1 MAFGGF
7 RTAFAGSRALRARVA
22 GRLAGMSGAPTE
34 DAAPKTALAVA
45 DLSSLD
51 RALKQDDTALA
62 AALEKLRPADVGR
75 DLSRRTVDAGRR
87 IVETSSDRYAALVLR
102 AAHSGVAARIIA
114 AMDPARAETVLS
126 FLTTERRT
134 AIVSLLEPPDLARL
148 ESHFEAGRKARLN
161 HRLSLGPGAVGR
173 LLCVATWNCAR
184 EATVGEALTE
194 LEKNG
199 GKIEVASNCHV
210 LDGDRRLVGVIA
222 LRALAIAPRETKVL
236 DLMATDVVSVRETDD
251 VASAAEIVRAHNFLS
266 LPIVDAEGRLLGA
279 VRVDDILDTALDK
292 VSADILNQGAVS
304 SKLTAAIP
312 YFQTSIVRVVRSRVT
327 WLVLLF
333 VAETATGT
341 VLRAFEDEL
350 ARVVALSFFIPLLI
364 GTGGNAGSQTVSTI
378 IRALALGEV
387 RVTDVMRVLAKE
399 VTTGFLLG
407 LLLGGVAF
415 FRAQLWGVDMHLAAC
430 VAVTIL
436 AVCTWA
442 NLVGSLIPILAQRL
456 KIDPTVVSAPMIT
469 TLVDASGL
477 ALYLGIAHVMIP
489 ELSAMH

>member
-1 MAFGGF
+1 
-7 RTAFAGSRALRARVA
+7 
-22 GRLAGMSGAPTE
+22 MSGAPTE
-34 DAAPKTALAVA
+34 DAAPKTALVVA

-51 RALKQDDTALA
+51 VALKKDEAALKAALA
-62 AALEKLRPADVGR
+62 TLRPADVGR

-87 IVETSSDRYAALVLR
+87 IVEASSERRAALMFRVAHPGVS
-102 AAHSGVAARIIA
+102 AAIVA
-114 AMDPARAETVLS
+114 AMDPANAEKILS
-126 FLTTERRT
+126 HLTTERRM
-134 AIVSLLEPPDLARL
+134 AIVTLMEAPDREKLEA
-148 ESHFEAGRKARLN
+148 HFEAGRRSRVQ
-161 HRLSLGPGAVGR
+161 HRLALPEGSVGR
-173 LLCVATWNCAR
+173 LASGATWTSIPD
-184 EATVGEALTE
+184 ATVAQALE
-194 LEKNG
+194 VLER
-199 GKIEVASNCHV
+199 GKDTIEVAANCYV
-210 LDGDRRLVGVIA
+210 LDAERRLVGVLA
-222 LRALAIAPRETKVL
+222 LREMAIAPKDAKLADV
-236 DLMATDVVSVRETDD
+236 MVKDVVSVRETAG
-251 VASAAEIVRAHNFLS
+251 VADAAEVMRAHTFLS
-266 LPIVDAEGRLLGA
+266 LPVTSADGRLFGA
-279 VRVDDILDTALDK
+279 VRVDDLLDRALDE
-292 VSADILNQGAVS
+292 VSSDILNQGAVS
-304 SKLTAAIP
+304 ANVAKAVP
-312 YFQTSIVRVVRSRVT
+312 YFQTSILRVVRSRVT

-387 RVTDVMRVLAKE
+387 RVGDVMRVLAKE
-399 VTTGFLLG
+399 VSTGLLLG

-430 VAVTIL
+430 VAVTIV

-489 ELSAMH
+489 ELSAAH

>member
-1 MAFGGF
+1 
-7 RTAFAGSRALRARVA
+7 
-22 GRLAGMSGAPTE
+22 MSGAPTE
-34 DAAPKTALAVA
+34 DDAPKTALVVA

-51 RALKQDDTALA
+51 RALKKDDAILKSTLD
-62 AALEKLRPADVGR
+62 KLRPADVGR
-75 DLSRRTVDAGRR
+75 DLTRRTIDTGRR
-87 IVETSSDRYAALVLR
+87 IVEAAGERNGALILR
-102 AAHSGVAARIIA
+102 AAHAGIAAQIIA
-114 AMDPARAETVLS
+114 AMAPAHAETMLS
-126 FLTTERRT
+126 YLTTERRI
-134 AIVSLLEPPDLARL
+134 AIVSLLDPSDRQKL
-148 ESHFEAGRKARLN
+148 ESHFDEGRRARLAR
-161 HRLSLGPGAVGR
+161 RLALPASAIGR
-173 LLCVATWNCAR
+173 LVTPATWTCGVDASV
-184 EATVGEALTE
+184 ADALGE
-194 LEKNG
+194 LEKRSD
-199 GKIEVASNCHV
+199 KIEVASNCYV
-210 LDGDRRLVGVIA
+210 LDAERRIAGVVA
-222 LRALAIAPRETKVL
+222 LRTVAIAPRDAKIS
-236 DLMATDVVSVRETDD
+236 DLMGTDVVSVLETDA
-251 VASAAEIVRAHNFLS
+251 VAAAAEIVRAHNFLS
-266 LPIVDAEGRLLGA
+266 LPIVDTERRFLGA
-279 VRVDDILDTALDK
+279 VRVDDLLDTALDK

-304 SKLTAAIP
+304 SKMTTAVP
-312 YFQTSIVRVVRSRVT
+312 YFQTSILRVVRSRVT

-387 RVTDVMRVLAKE
+387 RVGDVLRVIGKE
-399 VTTGFLLG
+399 VSTGLLLG

-430 VAVTIL
+430 VAVTIV

-442 NLVGSLIPILAQRL
+442 NLVGSIIPILAQRL

-489 ELSAMH
+489 QLAAAQ

>member
-1 MAFGGF
+1 
-7 RTAFAGSRALRARVA
+7 
-22 GRLAGMSGAPTE
+22 MSGAPTE
-34 DAAPKTALAVA
+34 DAAPKTALVVA

-51 RALKQDDTALA
+51 RALKQDDAALRAALA
-62 AALEKLRPADVGR
+62 KLRPADVGR
-75 DLSRRTVDAGRR
+75 DLSRRTSQSAKR
-87 IVETSSDRYAALVLR
+87 IVEAMSERNAALVLR
-102 AAHSGVAARIIA
+102 AAHVGVCAQIVA
-114 AMDPARAETVLS
+114 AMDPARAEDVLS
-126 FLTTERRT
+126 HLTTERRM
-134 AIVSLLEPPDLARL
+134 AIVSALEPADRHRL
-148 ESHFEAGRKARLN
+148 EGHFDEARRSRVA
-161 HRLSLGPGAVGR
+161 HRLTLPPGTLGRFASFQ
-173 LLCVATWNCAR
+173 TWTCTP
-184 EATVGEALTE
+184 EATVGQALDDLAAKKDT
-194 LEKNG
+194 
-199 GKIEVASNCHV
+199 IEVAANLYV
-210 LDGDRRLVGVIA
+210 VDADRRLVGVVA
-222 LRALAIAPRETKVL
+222 LREVAIAKRDARIG
-236 DLMATDVVSVRETDD
+236 DLMATDVVSLREDDD
-251 VASAAEIVRAHNFLS
+251 VASAAEVIRTHNFLS
-266 LPIVDAEGRLLGA
+266 LPVLTTDGRFFGA
-279 VRVDDILDTALDK
+279 LRVDDLLDTALDK
-292 VSADILNQGAVS
+292 VSADILNQGAVTS
-304 SKLTAAIP
+304 SVTTAVP

-387 RVTDVMRVLAKE
+387 RVSDVLRVVAKE
-399 VTTGFLLG
+399 VSTGLLLG
-407 LLLGGVAF
+407 LLLGFVAF

-430 VAVTIL
+430 VAVTIV

-489 ELSAMH
+489 QLSAG

>member
-1 MAFGGF
+1 
-7 RTAFAGSRALRARVA
+7 
-22 GRLAGMSGAPTE
+22 MSGASTE
-34 DAAPKTALAVA
+34 DAAPKTALVVA

-51 RALKQDDTALA
+51 HALQKDDAALKDAVC
-62 AALEKLRPADVGR
+62 KLRPADIGR

-87 IVETSSDRYAALVLR
+87 IVHAASERNAALILR
-102 AAHSGVAARIIA
+102 STHAGIA
-114 AMDPARAETVLS
+114 ASIVASMDPQHAETL
-126 FLTTERRT
+126 LGHMTTERRM
-134 AIVSLLEPPDLARL
+134 AIVSRL
-148 ESHFEAGRKARLN
+148 EEADRQKLEARFEEPRRSRIT
-161 HRLSLGPGAVGR
+161 HRLALPEGALGR
-173 LLCVATWNCAR
+173 F
-184 EATVGEALTE
+184 ATVDVWTCIPDATVEQALDE
-194 LEKNG
+194 LRRREDT
-199 GKIEVASNCHV
+199 IEVAANCYV
-210 LDGDRRLVGVIA
+210 VDSERRLVGVVA
-222 LRALAIAPRETKVL
+222 LREMAIAAREKKVADIMVRDVISL
-236 DLMATDVVSVRETDD
+236 KETDV
-251 VASAAEIVRAHNFLS
+251 VASAAEIMRAHTFLS
-266 LPIVDAEGRLLGA
+266 LPILNAEGRFFGA

-292 VSADILNQGAVS
+292 VSADILNQGAVES
-304 SKLTAAIP
+304 SLTTAVP
-312 YFQTSIVRVVRSRVT
+312 YFQTSILRVVRSRVT

-387 RVTDVMRVLAKE
+387 RVTDVFRVLMKE
-399 VTTGFLLG
+399 VSTGLLLG
-407 LLLGGVAF
+407 LLLGFVAF

-430 VAVTIL
+430 VAVTIV

-442 NLVGSLIPILAQRL
+442 NLVGSLIPIIAQKL

-489 ELSAMH
+489 ALSAGTH